1 MYQGCGK
8 PRIRPTTCGT
18 GPNAGMVPAIPSS
31 SVASSADTRAGRRGF
46 DEVRQ
51 PRGLR
56 LRGGA
61 RRGTGLHEVGV
72 EDLRPDRR
80 ERLDEP
86 DELREVGLVEMGRRE
101 VGRLQGDLLREVFR
115 LVLQRGGL
123 ERHPRQIELRV
134 VESGFPQLRDLLR
147 ERLPA
152 VRRAPDAHGR
162 AKETVP
168 IMLPRGF
175 KRDSSVWRPVVLELL
190 FVAAVGI
197 AIGLSLAAP
206 PGPVNAIIASR
217 TVTRSWRAGFLVGA
231 GATIADTVFLTLSVM
246 AHSLLGSIATW
257 LPYISLVGAAVMA
270 YFAWTGVR
278 ALRSPEEILA
288 PRAEAE
294 AKPDAIGLSLNIT
307 NPQPILWW
315 PTAGPGL

>member
-1 MYQGCGK
+1 M
-8 PRIRPTTCGT
+8 
-18 GPNAGMVPAIPSS
+18 
-31 SVASSADTRAGRRGF
+31 
-46 DEVRQ
+46 
-51 PRGLR
+51 
-56 LRGGA
+56 
-61 RRGTGLHEVGV
+61 
-72 EDLRPDRR
+72 
-80 ERLDEP
+80 
-86 DELREVGLVEMGRRE
+86 
-101 VGRLQGDLLREVFR
+101 
-115 LVLQRGGL
+115 VLQRGGL

-134 VESGFPQLRDLLR
+134 VEPGFPQLRDLLR

-152 VRRAPDAHGR
+152 IRRAPDAHGR

-168 IMLPRGF
+168 IRLPGGLQTE
-175 KRDSSVWRPVVLELL
+175 SSVWRPVVLELL

-231 GATIADTVFLTLSVM
+231 GATTADTVFLTLSVM

-294 AKPDAIGLSLNIT
+294 AKSYAIGLSVNIT
-307 NPQPILWW
+307 SPSS
-315 PTAGPGL
+315 